1 MGTLDHLSSWCK
13 TLDERRR
20 ALGMTYAILAKRSG
34 VSQASVVRILS
45 GKQPSASFD
54 HVLAIARSL
63 GIDLRASCASPEE
76 FQKTRAAE
84 KADSFVRMAQ
94 GTMGLE
100 GQAVGQDLL
109 SRLKQQT
116 VQKLLA
122 GSKLKLWRD

>member
-1 MGTLDHLSSWCK
+1 MGTLDHLSSWFK

-45 GKQPSASFD
+45 GRQPSASFD
-54 HVLAIARSL
+54 KVLAIAQAL
-63 GIDLRASCASPEE
+63 GIDLRPSCSPPEE
-76 FQKTRAAE
+76 FQKARAAE
-84 KADSFVRMAQ
+84 KADRFVRMAQ

-100 GQAVGQDLL
+100 GQGVGPDVLGH
-109 SRLKQQT
+109 LKERT
-116 VQKLLA
+116 IQKLLA